1 MRFASTGHESLC
13 PHTDGGRQRK
23 MKKQLD
29 MLSSV
34 IVNYNSTLKFVL
46 ADRRQRITEAREQT
60 RNELLEENET

>member
-1 MRFASTGHESLC
+1 MAAGKE
-13 PHTDGGRQRK
+13 K

-34 IVNYNSTLKFVL
+34 IVNYNSILGFVL
-46 ADRRQRITEAREQT
+46 ADRRQRITVAREQT